1 MRALLTLLCAAG
13 VALPAPAQQPVP
25 PVPGVVQPT
34 PYYPLKK
41 GTKWSYKAGTDVV
54 VVEVGD
60 TKKIG
65 TDDAT
70 ELKTSV
76 GGVKVGDELVAV
88 RADGVYR
95 LAVNGQPV
103 VPALCFL
110 KLPIKKGDSWAFD
123 MKIGPPMGAAAPQE
137 TLKGKFT
144 LSEETAT
151 VGGKKY
157 EKAVKVTGQDLLANG
172 QKMNLTC
179 WYAENVGMVK
189 LSAELSGVPIGLE
202 LVNFELPK

>member
-13 VALPAPAQQPVP
+13 LALPAAAQQPAP
-25 PVPGVVQPT
+25 PVPGVAQPT

-41 GTKWSYKAGTDVV
+41 GTRWTYKAGTDVV
-54 VVEVGD
+54 AVEVGD
-60 TKKIG
+60 TRKVG

-76 GGVKVGDELVAV
+76 GGVKVADELVAV

-110 KLPIKKGDSWAFD
+110 KLPIKKGESWAFD
-123 MKIGPPMGAAAPQE
+123 TKIGPAMGATAPPE

-144 LSEETAT
+144 LSEEEVAA
-151 VGGKKY
+151 GDKKY
-157 EKAVKVTGQDLLANG
+157 PKAVKVSGQDLLANG
-172 QKMNLTC
+172 QKMSLTY
-179 WYAENVGMVK
+179 WFAENVGMVK
-189 LSAELSGVPIGLE
+189 QSAELSGVTIVLE